1 MKQNENEIK
10 GKELFELSLTF
21 TEGDE
26 EKQFSV
32 TMKAKKDGKETSLDL
47 FDSDFLEMSYNGVKM
62 VFSQITYLYVKNLH
76 DTGRMSDEEYNAIMA
91 QAGQKPQGKAKKVE
105 SNRSYRKWY
114 DAGCVLPSII
124 PFSNILLRYV

>member
-47 FDSDFLEMSYNGVKM
+47 FDSDFIEMSYNGVKM
-62 VFSQITYLYVKNLH
+62 VLSQITYLYVKNLH
-76 DTGRMSDEEYNAIMA
+76 DTGRMSDKEYNMPACTSRNATSCGPIFLSGSKMT
-91 QAGQKPQGKAKKVE
+91 G
-105 SNRSYRKWY
+105 
-114 DAGCVLPSII
+114 
-124 PFSNILLRYV
+124 

>member
-47 FDSDFLEMSYNGVKM
+47 FDSDF
-62 VFSQITYLYVKNLH
+62 I
-76 DTGRMSDEEYNAIMA
+76 
-91 QAGQKPQGKAKKVE
+91 
-105 SNRSYRKWY
+105 
-114 DAGCVLPSII
+114 
-124 PFSNILLRYV
+124 

>member
-1 MKQNENEIK
+1 MEQNENEIK
-10 GKELFELSLTF
+10 EKELFELSLTF
-21 TEGDE
+21 TAGDDK
-26 EKQFSV
+26 KQFGV

-91 QAGQKPQGKAKKVE
+91 HAGQETTRQ
-105 SNRSYRKWY
+105 S
-114 DAGCVLPSII
+114 
-124 PFSNILLRYV
+124 

>member
-47 FDSDFLEMSYNGVKM
+47 FDSDFLEMSYTTNGRK
-62 VFSQITYLYVKNLH
+62 ITQLLERIKVQDGFLYLH
-76 DTGRMSDEEYNAIMA
+76 
-91 QAGQKPQGKAKKVE
+91 
-105 SNRSYRKWY
+105 
-114 DAGCVLPSII
+114 
-124 PFSNILLRYV
+124 LLWGY